1 MRAKFIPF
9 VLLFAL
15 ALGFAAACTASL
27 GAEGGGYGLEGEVV
41 LGERGGAPVTLRA
54 EAVYLERLHLTAD
67 YDATSG
73 KSSAALSWDADAL
86 PYIEAVEGGF
96 SCELKP
102 GLFNTL
108 GDTSRLGWLR
118 EVFEDA
124 RAEVPGGLS
133 GKLADYTDRL
143 PVSFE
148 SGGIYDL
155 EGEPLTSFNLGAVL
169 STEAGERG
177 FFARRPT
184 KSAESF
190 AFSSAYGEAVS
201 DSVVAADGN
210 MYLLLGLFNGI
221 GQNLDAAG
229 LPGGECGVFRIPC
242 SVEGDTSGER
252 WWAEGG
258 YELRADIDAIEN
270 IHPITGR
277 WQGARLFLSHDGGEL
292 LLLVARGGAVALEVI
307 DIESGAVTDTLEL
320 FSKAECEALLARFES
335 YGIRD
340 RARLTDFLACGAGSE
355 GEAFI
360 LDVSQRERPKGSHRM
375 EDWDVFDGAY
385 LAAVEKRPG
394 GGRELRFKTCAS
406 GVDELTQFPYYKP
419 DGALS
424 YECRAE
430 GVDGVSYADGK
441 IWLSLRAQHFGAYY
455 NTDENAPEPG
465 AVYWLLLGL
474 DEGGICYAERIN
486 GELKTDEHGRYP
498 LGENTLRYH
507 ERIGF

>member
-1 MRAKFIPF
+1 
-9 VLLFAL
+9 
-15 ALGFAAACTASL
+15 
-27 GAEGGGYGLEGEVV
+27 
-41 LGERGGAPVTLRA
+41 
-54 EAVYLERLHLTAD
+54 
-67 YDATSG
+67 
-73 KSSAALSWDADAL
+73 
-86 PYIEAVEGGF
+86 
-96 SCELKP
+96 
-102 GLFNTL
+102 
-108 GDTSRLGWLR
+108 
-118 EVFEDA
+118 
-124 RAEVPGGLS
+124 
-133 GKLADYTDRL
+133 
-143 PVSFE
+143 
-148 SGGIYDL
+148 
-155 EGEPLTSFNLGAVL
+155 
-169 STEAGERG
+169 
-177 FFARRPT
+177 
-184 KSAESF
+184 
-190 AFSSAYGEAVS
+190 
-201 DSVVAADGN
+201 

-242 SVEGDTSGER
+242 SVEGDASGER

-320 FSKAECEALLARFES
+320 FSKDECEALLARYES

-385 LAAVEKRPG
+385 LAAVEKQPG

-406 GVDELTQFPYYKP
+406 GVDELTRFPYYKP

-424 YECRAE
+424 YERRAE
-430 GVDGVSYADGK
+430 GVDGVSYADGQ
-441 IWLSLRAQHFGAYY
+441 IWLSLRIMPFGAYY
-455 NTDENAPEPG
+455 DLDENAPEPG
-465 AVYWLLLGL
+465 AAYWLLLGL
-474 DEGGICYAERIN
+474 DEGGIVYAERIN
-486 GELKTDEHGRYP
+486 GELKTDENGRYP

>member
-27 GAEGGGYGLEGEVV
+27 GADGGGYGLEGEVV
-41 LGERGGAPVTLRA
+41 LGERGDAPVTLRA

-67 YDATSG
+67 YDAASG
-73 KSSAALSWDADAL
+73 KSAAALSWDADAL

-133 GKLADYTDRL
+133 GRLADYTARL

-169 STEAGERG
+169 STESGERG

-242 SVEGDTSGER
+242 SVEGD
-252 WWAEGG
+252 
-258 YELRADIDAIEN
+258 
-270 IHPITGR
+270 
-277 WQGARLFLSHDGGEL
+277 
-292 LLLVARGGAVALEVI
+292 
-307 DIESGAVTDTLEL
+307 
-320 FSKAECEALLARFES
+320 
-335 YGIRD
+335 
-340 RARLTDFLACGAGSE
+340 
-355 GEAFI
+355 
-360 LDVSQRERPKGSHRM
+360 
-375 EDWDVFDGAY
+375 
-385 LAAVEKRPG
+385 
-394 GGRELRFKTCAS
+394 AS
-406 GVDELTQFPYYKP
+406 G
-419 DGALS
+419 
-424 YECRAE
+424 
-430 GVDGVSYADGK
+430 
-441 IWLSLRAQHFGAYY
+441 
-455 NTDENAPEPG
+455 
-465 AVYWLLLGL
+465 
-474 DEGGICYAERIN
+474 
-486 GELKTDEHGRYP
+486 
-498 LGENTLRYH
+498 
-507 ERIGF
+507 

>member
-27 GAEGGGYGLEGEVV
+27 GADGGGYGLEGEVV
-41 LGERGGAPVTLRA
+41 LGERGDAPVTLRA

-67 YDATSG
+67 YDAASG
-73 KSSAALSWDADAL
+73 KSSAALSWGADAL
-86 PYIEAVEGGF
+86 PYIEAVDGGF

-102 GLFNTL
+102 GLFNSL
-108 GDTSRLGWLR
+108 GGTGRLGWLR

-124 RAEVPGGLS
+124 RAEAPGGLS
-133 GKLADYTDRL
+133 GRLADYTARL

-242 SVEGDTSGER
+242 SVEGDASGER

-320 FSKAECEALLARFES
+320 FSKDECEALLARYES

-360 LDVSQRERPKGSHRM
+360 LDVSQRERPKGSHR
-375 EDWDVFDGAY
+375 
-385 LAAVEKRPG
+385 
-394 GGRELRFKTCAS
+394 
-406 GVDELTQFPYYKP
+406 
-419 DGALS
+419 
-424 YECRAE
+424 
-430 GVDGVSYADGK
+430 
-441 IWLSLRAQHFGAYY
+441 I
-455 NTDENAPEPG
+455 
-465 AVYWLLLGL
+465 
-474 DEGGICYAERIN
+474 
-486 GELKTDEHGRYP
+486 
-498 LGENTLRYH
+498 
-507 ERIGF
+507 

>member
-27 GAEGGGYGLEGEVV
+27 GADGGGYGLEGEVV
-41 LGERGGAPVTLRA
+41 LGERGDAPVTLRA

-67 YDATSG
+67 YDAASG
-73 KSSAALSWDADAL
+73 KSAAALSWDADAL
-86 PYIEAVEGGF
+86 PYIEAVDGGF

-102 GLFNTL
+102 GLFNSL
-108 GDTSRLGWLR
+108 GGTGRLGWLR

-124 RAEVPGGLS
+124 RAEAPGGLS
-133 GKLADYTDRL
+133 GRLADYTARL

-242 SVEGDTSGER
+242 SVEGDASGER

-320 FSKAECEALLARFES
+320 FSKDECEALLARYES

-360 LDVSQRERPKGSHRM
+360 LDVSQRERPKGSHR
-375 EDWDVFDGAY
+375 
-385 LAAVEKRPG
+385 
-394 GGRELRFKTCAS
+394 
-406 GVDELTQFPYYKP
+406 
-419 DGALS
+419 
-424 YECRAE
+424 
-430 GVDGVSYADGK
+430 
-441 IWLSLRAQHFGAYY
+441 I
-455 NTDENAPEPG
+455 
-465 AVYWLLLGL
+465 
-474 DEGGICYAERIN
+474 
-486 GELKTDEHGRYP
+486 
-498 LGENTLRYH
+498 
-507 ERIGF
+507 

>member
-27 GAEGGGYGLEGEVV
+27 GADGGGYGLEGEVV
-41 LGERGGAPVTLRA
+41 LGERGDAPVTLRA

-67 YDATSG
+67 YDAASG
-73 KSSAALSWDADAL
+73 KSSAALSWGADAL
-86 PYIEAVEGGF
+86 PYIEAVDGGF

-102 GLFNTL
+102 GLFNSL
-108 GDTSRLGWLR
+108 GGTGRLDWLR

-124 RAEVPGGLS
+124 RAEAPGGLS
-133 GKLADYTDRL
+133 GRLADYTDRL

-169 STEAGERG
+169 STESGERG

-190 AFSSAYGEAVS
+190 SFSSAYGEAVS

-221 GQNLDAAG
+221 GQSLDAAG

-242 SVEGDTSGER
+242 SVEGDASGER

-320 FSKAECEALLARFES
+320 FSKDECEALLARYES

-360 LDVSQRERPKGSHRM
+360 LDVSQR
-375 EDWDVFDGAY
+375 
-385 LAAVEKRPG
+385 
-394 GGRELRFKTCAS
+394 
-406 GVDELTQFPYYKP
+406 
-419 DGALS
+419 
-424 YECRAE
+424 
-430 GVDGVSYADGK
+430 
-441 IWLSLRAQHFGAYY
+441 
-455 NTDENAPEPG
+455 
-465 AVYWLLLGL
+465 
-474 DEGGICYAERIN
+474 
-486 GELKTDEHGRYP
+486 
-498 LGENTLRYH
+498 
-507 ERIGF
+507 

>member
-1 MRAKFIPF
+1 MKAKFIPF

-27 GAEGGGYGLEGEVV
+27 GAEGGGYGLEGEVM
-41 LGERGGAPVTLRA
+41 LGERGDAPVTLRA

-67 YDATSG
+67 YDAASG
-73 KSSAALSWDADAL
+73 KSSAALSWGADAL
-86 PYIEAVEGGF
+86 PYIEAVDGGF

-102 GLFNTL
+102 GLFNSL
-108 GDTSRLGWLR
+108 GDTGRLGWLR

-124 RAEVPGGLS
+124 RAEAPGGLS
-133 GKLADYTDRL
+133 GRLADYTDRL

-169 STEAGERG
+169 STESGERG

-258 YELRADIDAIEN
+258 YELLADIDAIEN

-307 DIESGAVTDTLEL
+307 DVESGAVTDTLEL

-360 LDVSQRERPKGSHRM
+360 LDVSQR
-375 EDWDVFDGAY
+375 
-385 LAAVEKRPG
+385 
-394 GGRELRFKTCAS
+394 
-406 GVDELTQFPYYKP
+406 
-419 DGALS
+419 
-424 YECRAE
+424 
-430 GVDGVSYADGK
+430 
-441 IWLSLRAQHFGAYY
+441 
-455 NTDENAPEPG
+455 
-465 AVYWLLLGL
+465 
-474 DEGGICYAERIN
+474 
-486 GELKTDEHGRYP
+486 
-498 LGENTLRYH
+498 
-507 ERIGF
+507 